1 MNILNRVKSFHP
13 GPVCKSVVLF
23 VVLFGLALVF
33 GILPIEYNRKEDAS
47 LFWVN
52 VFDTA
57 WLLLYLASW
66 IQLIRVE
73 KIFKRTYP
81 NKPGFLAQP
90 AQPVRAVLSDITRR
104 VLMVLFM
111 TLAVILLLSS
121 CVLWC
126 ASSVIN

>member
-1 MNILNRVKSFHP
+1 MNILNRIKNFHP

-33 GILPIEYNRKEDAS
+33 GILPIEYNRKQDAS

-57 WLLLYLASW
+57 WLLLFLASW
-66 IQLIRVE
+66 IQLIRVD

-81 NKPGFLAQP
+81 NKLGFFAKP
-90 AQPVRAVLSDITRR
+90 AHPVRAVLSDITRR
-104 VLMVLFM
+104 ALMVVFM
-111 TLAVILLLSS
+111 TLAVILLFSS

-126 ASSVIN
+126 AASIIQ

>member
-33 GILPIEYNRKEDAS
+33 GILPIEYNRKNDAS

-57 WLLLYLASW
+57 WLLLFLASW
-66 IQLIRVE
+66 IQLIRVD
-73 KIFKRTYP
+73 KIFKRNYP
-81 NKPGFLAQP
+81 NKPGFLAKP
-90 AQPVRAVLSDITRR
+90 THPVRQA
-104 VLMVLFM
+104 LMVIFM
-111 TLAVILLLSS
+111 TLAVILLFSS

-126 ASSVIN
+126 ASAVN

>member
-1 MNILNRVKSFHP
+1 MNNLNRIKSFHP

-57 WLLLYLASW
+57 WLLLFLASW
-66 IQLIRVE
+66 IQLIRVD
-73 KIFKRTYP
+73 KIFKRNYP
-81 NKPGFLAQP
+81 NKPGFLAKP
-90 AQPVRAVLSDITRR
+90 AHPVRQA
-104 VLMVLFM
+104 LMVIFM
-111 TLAVILLLSS
+111 TLAVILLFSS

-126 ASSVIN
+126 ASAVN